1 MITAKNT
8 KLFINSSLFRQFRCI
23 TMAQEVL
30 MENVLPI
37 IIVCGVGIAL
47 SLAYIV
53 ALCVKAIRTRP
64 RRKHEFEIEE
74 NVLTIKLGRR
84 KKK

>member
-1 MITAKNT
+1 
-8 KLFINSSLFRQFRCI
+8 
-23 TMAQEVL
+23 
-30 MENVLPI
+30 MEKVLPV
-37 IIVCGVGIAL
+37 IIVCSIGIAA

-53 ALCVKAIRTRP
+53 ALSVKTLRARP
-64 RRKHEFEIEE
+64 RRKTEFDIEE